1 MAPSSAQSATPCA
14 GASKEPV
21 DLGDGRSYGHPD
33 LVKRWLDDMREWP
46 PVRAPD
52 IIFYLL
58 NSKACDLQAVKSYRS
73 LESYNYFQ
81 SGWVGKLFV
90 HCIDLELSYVKG
102 EVSPSQALSGTPR
115 TAWVCAKKSGEVI
128 TAGCTC
134 MAGRGKVCSHVGAI
148 LWKIDMAVCQ
158 GLTTKTCTDQTAA
171 WNSGTKRNVQPAV
184 LEDIDFHLEQG
195 TVDPQPAGCSRP
207 TFVPPT
213 EEDIRKLHEESPFP
227 DLFTIPGTL
236 LYEILNAPPRQQH
249 LAADILVDNTH
260 GDHTGDNA
268 PNGCALCY
276 CDSLRQM

>member
-1 MAPSSAQSATPCA
+1 MLNFFLRSSTTNRAQ
-14 GASKEPV
+14 
-21 DLGDGRSYGHPD
+21 DGRSYDHPD

-46 PVRAPD
+46 AVRAPD

-227 DLFTIPGTL
+227 DLFTIPGT
-236 LYEILNAPPRQQH
+236 YFR
-249 LAADILVDNTH
+249 
-260 GDHTGDNA
+260 
-268 PNGCALCY
+268 CY
-276 CDSLRQM
+276 TTVI